1 MNDLPLAI
9 EDVQEIL
16 GNLPRYDQLA
26 TVNLPGYEDKNKP
39 RQVVLPRKIPRSSSF
54 IVPPNV
60 IKMQ

>member
-39 RQVVLPRKIPRSSSF
+39 REIIVPIKIPKNSSF
-54 IVPPNV
+54 IIPPHV
-60 IKMQ
+60 IKIQ